1 MTPDRGLILRA
12 LADALDAQWSQAL
25 EAMKELSASLGSE
38 TKSSAGDKHETGR
51 AMVQLEMEQAGQRV
65 ARCESMKAELS
76 RLNPEQAREIAGP
89 GAVVVTDRAVLFI
102 GPALGGFEVDG
113 VGKAHAISPEAP
125 MALALR
131 GARSGETVDFRG
143 QTIRVLHV
151 V

>member
-1 MTPDRGLILRA
+1 MMPDRGHIVQA
-12 LADALDAQWSQAL
+12 LVHALDAQLAHAV
-25 EAMKELSASLGSE
+25 EAMRELSSSLGSE

-65 ARCESMKAELS
+65 ARCEAMKADLS
-76 RLNPEQAREIAGP
+76 RLNPQQSREVAGP

-113 VGKAHAISPEAP
+113 MGKAHAVSPEAP

-143 QTIRVLHV
+143 QAIRVLHV
-151 V
+151 I

>member
-1 MTPDRGLILRA
+1 MRVDRGRVLES
-12 LADALDAQWSQAL
+12 LAAAIEAQLNQAMA
-25 EAMKELSASLGSE
+25 AMQELSASLGSE

-65 ARCESMKAELS
+65 ARCEAMKADLL
-76 RLNPEQAREIAGP
+76 RLNAEQAREAAGP
-89 GAVVVTDRAVLFI
+89 GAVVMTDRALLFI
-102 GPALGGFEVDG
+102 GPALGGFEVAG

-125 MALALR
+125 LAVALR

-143 QTIRVLHV
+143 QAIRVLQV